1 MVLVKLPIKY
11 RKVFYNKIFNND
23 RVNVDF
29 TNKYDNI
36 PQVIKIIFL
45 TAYNNL
51 LRLSLY

>member
-1 MVLVKLPIKY
+1 MIMVLVKLPTKY

-36 PQVIKIIFL
+36 
-45 TAYNNL
+45 
-51 LRLSLY
+51 S